1 MSEKKTPSSRP
12 ELTPEL
18 REYILQKHYG
28 GDRDRQRRAIN
39 RGRQDARSW
48 DDVVAAA
55 TILPELAE
63 EAHKLLFLRLGFLP
77 EEALLVRFGPFIR
90 GLLETKQTQN
100 MGEAAFEQ
108 AVDDVARDV
117 RDAYMVADGWLDYGT
132 YDPIMLMAYEEYLP
146 QFREQARRRVTR
158 ICGYAPK
165 VEHSLEPELYLR
177 NLFSNDN
184 FYRDA
189 PIGPIDYMLATV
201 VRYRQAYFPGGLAAA
216 RALPFLGQQAINSI

>member
-1 MSEKKTPSSRP
+1 MSEKKMPSSRP
-12 ELTPEL
+12 EMTPEL
-18 REYILQKHYG
+18 REYILQKHYD

-39 RGRQDARSW
+39 RGRRDARSW

-55 TILPELAE
+55 TVLPELAE
-63 EAHKLLFLRLGFLP
+63 EAHKQLFLRLGFLP
-77 EEALLVRFGPFIR
+77 DEALLVRFGPYVR
-90 GLLETKQTQN
+90 GLLEAKQTQN

-117 RDAYMVADGWLDYGT
+117 RDAFMVADGWLDFGT

-146 QFREQARRRVTR
+146 QFQEQARRRVIR
-158 ICGYAPK
+158 SCGYAPK

-184 FYRDA
+184 FYKDA
-189 PIGPIDYMLATV
+189 PMGPIDYMLASV
-201 VRYRQAYFPGGLAAA
+201 VRYRQAYFTGRIKAAH
-216 RALPFLGQQAINSI
+216 ALPLHGQQAFE